1 MVKQLSSNARTIT
14 AAKVRFV
21 PATAAPPYV
30 PPHPDSEDKCEAA
43 QQKPAL
49 SGLLDRIDGLLV
61 ALEHEA
67 DRLDERLDCLGGSG
81 PAQIDYGV
89 TDGVTA
95 AVDEAFLPREIKRT
109 AQGKAFF
116 VVEDRPDGMPL

>member
-81 PAQIDYGV
+81 PAQIDH
-89 TDGVTA
+89 GVTA
-95 AVDEAFLPREIKRT
+95 GPASSNAVGRLHDEADYLAHLVALVT
-109 AQGKAFF
+109 ASN
-116 VVEDRPDGMPL
+116 DRLEQLV